1 MKKAIPA
8 SEWEFHLIPKK
19 EHRYAWGYEFE
30 REAERFASR
39 QPVTDSICGPF
50 DLPWLEFRKDEDLKS
65 AYIASC
71 GDWKT
76 LPQKKWPFHT
86 APPPSCLKFLS
97 DTPYKLEQ
105 QDAETIIQRLWACSE
120 AEGNDLV
127 LFEIDLSAPSKDIQK
142 QFKEWL
148 NQNRDRKRKPCKT
161 SWEGD
166 LADLVCYRF
175 HRLFN
180 ASVFEYLDASKAFL
194 GAGFAYRKEKN
205 NFYRG
210 SKFIHEKLQKYS
222 EGAFKGSQ
230 QSVDWSSSNYWETEN
245 INRTK
250 RMSKCYPRDY
260 LSSLIKS
267 NQPMSNSQVA
277 KK

>member
-8 SEWEFHLIPKK
+8 SEWQFHLIPKK
-19 EHRYAWGYEFE
+19 ELRYAWEYEIE
-30 REAERFASR
+30 REVERFVRR
-39 QPVTDSICGPF
+39 QSVKDSICDPF

-65 AYIASC
+65 AYIDSC

-76 LPQKKWPFHT
+76 LPTPMWPHHT
-86 APPPSCLKFLS
+86 APPPSCLEFLS

-127 LFEIDLSAPSKDIQK
+127 LFEIDLSAPAKDIQK

-148 NQNRDRKRKPCKT
+148 SRNRDRKRKPHKT
-161 SWEGD
+161 SWEGH

-180 ASVFEYLDASKAFL
+180 TSVVEYLDASKAFL
-194 GAGFAYRKEKN
+194 GDGFAYRKEIN

-210 SKFIHEKLQKYS
+210 SKCIHKKIQNYS
-222 EGAFKGSQ
+222 KRAFEESK
-230 QSVDWSSSNYWETEN
+230 QSIDWSSSNYWETEN

-260 LSSLIKS
+260 LSSLVKS
-267 NQPMSNSQVA
+267 NQPMSNSRIVE
-277 KK
+277 K